1 MENNVNSSTNPSTR
15 RRHNLGSR
23 GRRPLDAPDKQSGEG
38 LEADCHV
45 DFGGYLMIDAVR

>member
-23 GRRPLDAPDKQSGEG
+23 GRRPLDAPDKQSGALSDLRLVEI
-38 LEADCHV
+38 ERPQ
-45 DFGGYLMIDAVR
+45 I